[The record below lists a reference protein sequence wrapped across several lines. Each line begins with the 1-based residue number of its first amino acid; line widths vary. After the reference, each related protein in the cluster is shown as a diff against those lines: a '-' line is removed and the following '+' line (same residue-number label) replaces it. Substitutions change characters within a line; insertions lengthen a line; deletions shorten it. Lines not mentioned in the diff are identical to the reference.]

1 MLEENLKLQNQ
12 CQKQFGSIF
21 QHNCLSGGSSAVL
34 GTRTPRWMG
43 QILALGESTI

>member
-43 QILALGESTI
+43 QILAPGEFTV